1 LKKERIAIVMFSN
14 VIKVNSAYENAVSAF
29 YQYSQIHGYDFH
41 FNHNRYDT
49 ERQIFYMKLNSV
61 IETLINALKMKKYDW
76 VL

>member
-1 LKKERIAIVMFSN
+1 MKKERIAIVMFSN